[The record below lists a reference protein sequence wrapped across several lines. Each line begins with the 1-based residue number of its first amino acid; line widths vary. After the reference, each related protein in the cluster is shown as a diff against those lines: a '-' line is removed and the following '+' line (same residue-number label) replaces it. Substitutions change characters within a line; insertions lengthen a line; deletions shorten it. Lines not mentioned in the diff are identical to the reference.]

1 MIDDSL
7 LIVTS
12 TLGTLVAPPPGRLA
26 MTHAAGRL
34 IVLNIAHEHVEDC
47 TLIEATLTACGI
59 DRTDAD
65 LTMLLKRYGTMGT
78 EPACALLSVTPLN
91 PRAGR

>member
-1 MIDDSL
+1 MQR
-7 LIVTS
+7 
-12 TLGTLVAPPPGRLA
+12 RLDRL
-26 MTHAAGRL
+26 TDQIAAGRL
-34 IVLNIAHEHVEDC
+34 IVLNIAHEHIEDC

-65 LTMLLKRYGTMGT
+65 LTMLLKRYDMQSG
-78 EPACALLSVTPLN
+78 EPQCALLSVTPLN

>member
-1 MIDDSL
+1 MQR
-7 LIVTS
+7 
-12 TLGTLVAPPPGRLA
+12 RLDRL
-26 MTHAAGRL
+26 TDQIAAGRL
-34 IVLNIAHEHVEDC
+34 IVLNIAHEHIEDC

-78 EPACALLSVTPLN
+78 EPACALLSVTPLD
-91 PRAGR
+91 PKRRR